1 MKFKIQDREY
11 EWDGDHTLAE
21 AMLFFDKA
29 GVGVAE
35 VQREMMRGNPYVTA
49 TLMFILKKR
58 AGEAVRW
65 QDMQA
70 FSITDLQPVLEA
82 GEEAAEE
89 GDAKESAGDAPDPTE
104 VSGMTPEPDI
114 GTTS

>member
-1 MKFKIQDREY
+1 MKFRIKDREY

-35 VQREMMRGNPYVTA
+35 VQREMVRGNPYVTA
-49 TLMFILKKR
+49 TLMYILKKR

-65 QDMQA
+65 QDMQE
-70 FSITDLQPVLEA
+70 FSITDLQPVLEG
-82 GEEAAEE
+82 GEESAEASGE
-89 GDAKESAGDAPDPTE
+89 QEPVGDTPDPTE
-104 VSGMTPEPDI
+104 VSGTSPEPDT